1 MSVVVAAAAPG
12 RARAV
17 ARAARHDPLVSIAAL
32 VALGWIAIAICA
44 PLLAPDDPLR
54 QTPQLLA
61 APSSAHLFGTDEL
74 GRDVLSRV
82 IYGARVSVPIAL
94 AIVAISSLIGSTVG
108 ALAGYFGGWVDE
120 AVMRFTD
127 LVFAFPGI
135 ILALA
140 ITAALGPGLKNAVIA
155 IVILSWPPYA
165 RLVRGQVLALRDAE
179 FVVSARLRGASAART
194 VGRDVAPN
202 AVGPLLVLAT
212 VDVGEKMLL
221 LAAISFLGLGVQPP
235 TADWGSMIAA
245 GTQYLNAWWISVFP
259 GLAIVTVVIANNM
272 LGDRLR
278 DILDPRGASRE
289 RRQGI

>member
-1 MSVVVAAAAPG
+1 MSAVAAAPG
-12 RARAV
+12 RAAAV
-17 ARAARHDPLVSIAAL
+17 ARAARRDPLV
-32 VALGWIAIAICA
+32 AIALLIALSWVVIAVLA
-44 PLLAPDDPLR
+44 PVLAPDDPLH
-54 QTPQLLA
+54 QTPALLSS
-61 APSSAHLFGTDEL
+61 PSSAHPFGTDEL

-82 IYGARVSVPIAL
+82 LHGARVSVPIAL
-94 AIVAISSLIGSTVG
+94 AIVAISSSIGATVG
-108 ALAGYFGGWVDE
+108 AIAGYFGRWVDE

-179 FVVSARLRGASAART
+179 FVLSARLRGASAART
-194 VGRDVAPN
+194 LRRDVAPN
-202 AVGPLLVLAT
+202 LVGPLLVLAT
-212 VDVGEKMLL
+212 VDTGEKILL

-245 GTQYLNAWWISVFP
+245 GTQYLNAWWVSVFP
-259 GLAIVTVVIANNM
+259 GLAIVSVVIANNM

-289 RRQGI
+289 RRHRV

>member
-1 MSVVVAAAAPG
+1 MSVAAVAPG

-32 VALGWIAIAICA
+32 VALGWIAVAICA
-44 PLLAPDDPLR
+44 PLLAPDDPLQ

-61 APSSAHLFGTDEL
+61 APSSAHLLGTDEL

-194 VGRDVAPN
+194 VARDVAPN

-212 VDVGEKMLL
+212 VDVGEKILL

-289 RRQGI
+289 RRQRI

>member
-1 MSVVVAAAAPG
+1 MSVVAVAPG
-12 RARAV
+12 RAAAA
-17 ARAARHDPLVSIAAL
+17 ARAARRDPVVAIAAL
-32 VALGWIAIAICA
+32 VVLGWIAVAICA
-44 PLLAPDDPLR
+44 PLIAPDDPLH

-61 APSSAHLFGTDEL
+61 APSSAHLLGTDEI

-82 IYGARVSVPIAL
+82 IYGARVSVPISL
-94 AIVAISSLIGSTVG
+94 AIVLVSSLIGAAVG

-140 ITAALGPGLKNAVIA
+140 ITAALGPGLKNAVLA

-179 FVVSARLRGASAART
+179 FVLAARLRGASAART
-194 VGRDVAPN
+194 LRRDIAPN
-202 AVGPLLVLAT
+202 LAGPLLVLAT
-212 VDVGEKMLL
+212 VDIGEKILL

-245 GTQYLNAWWISVFP
+245 GTQYLNAWWVSVFP
-259 GLAIVTVVIANNM
+259 GLAIVTVVIANNL

-278 DILDPRGASRE
+278 DVLDPRGASRE
-289 RRQGI
+289 RKGPA

>member
-1 MSVVVAAAAPG
+1 VSAVAAAPG
-12 RARAV
+12 RAAAV
-17 ARAARHDPLVSIAAL
+17 ARAARRDPLV
-32 VALGWIAIAICA
+32 AIALLIALSWVVIAVLA
-44 PLLAPDDPLR
+44 PVLAPDDPLH
-54 QTPQLLA
+54 QTPALLSS
-61 APSSAHLFGTDEL
+61 PSSAHPFGTDEL

-82 IYGARVSVPIAL
+82 LHGARVSVPIAL
-94 AIVAISSLIGSTVG
+94 AIVAISSSIGATVG
-108 ALAGYFGGWVDE
+108 AIAGYFGRWVDE

-179 FVVSARLRGASAART
+179 FVLSARLRGASAART
-194 VGRDVAPN
+194 LRRDVAPN
-202 AVGPLLVLAT
+202 LVGPLLVLAT
-212 VDVGEKMLL
+212 VDTGEKILL

-245 GTQYLNAWWISVFP
+245 GTQYLNAWWVSVFP
-259 GLAIVTVVIANNM
+259 GLAIVSVVIANNM

-289 RRQGI
+289 RRHRV